1 MCEPDYPAELNIPIP
16 FSLIS
21 NDVPRDRLVVMPAY
35 WFMYNMYALERNGW
49 KYKDRDKRKERI
61 QHLEYNYLAP
71 DSINEIV
78 ESIKLFQKFT
88 GKAYFK
94 KNEPEKEL
102 TDEEVITKGKQLIE
116 DKDRLINNL
125 EILADGFENTK
136 RKVVLIKIVKSYHI
150 FKDLVTFYCVNQLL
164 QHLKE
169 KGIADYENLLNSLP
183 QKYVLNEW
191 INVGG
196 QLIPQSEISLLNKRI
211 RDGKIK
217 SWDSLHSF
225 YQQQENLY
233 STQKLVHVLAAVQTV
248 TGIQIR
254 KMKQE
259 AFNNMLNSAVAAK
272 EWMTQGIYQSRA
284 KDYTNPFRKIT
295 FNNLEEMNE
304 VAGKLEC
311 NSFIKQQN
319 EDLVNYQK
327 QIAEVKENMK
337 LNGIHNF

>member
-1 MCEPDYPAELNIPIP
+1 MIAKGDYPAELNIPIP

-21 NDVPRDRLVVMPAY
+21 NDVTKDRLVVMPAY

-49 KYKDRDKRKERI
+49 KYKERDKRTERI
-61 QHLEYNYLAP
+61 QHLEYDYLAP

-102 TDEEVITKGKQLIE
+102 LDDEAITKGKQLLE
-116 DKDRLINNL
+116 DKDTIIDDL
-125 EILADGFENTK
+125 EILADGFENSK

-150 FKDLVTFYCVNQLL
+150 FKDLVTFYCVNQLV
-164 QHLKE
+164 QQIKE
-169 KGIADYENLLNSLP
+169 KGIADYEDLVNSLP

-191 INVGG
+191 VNVGG
-196 QLIPQSEISLLNKRI
+196 QLIPQSEISLLNNRI

-225 YQQQENLY
+225 YIQQENLY
-233 STQKLVHVLAAVQTV
+233 STQKLVHALAAVQEV
-248 TGIQIR
+248 TGVQIR
-254 KMKQE
+254 KMEKE
-259 AFNNMLNSAVAAK
+259 VFKNMLNSAVAAK
-272 EWMTQGIYQSRA
+272 EWMTKGICQSRA

-295 FNNLEEMNE
+295 FRSQEEMDE
-304 VAGKLEC
+304 VVGKLED
-311 NSFIKQQN
+311 NSFINQQN
-319 EDLVNYQK
+319 KELINYQK
-327 QIAEVKENMK
+327 QIEEVKELLK
-337 LNGIHNF
+337 LN